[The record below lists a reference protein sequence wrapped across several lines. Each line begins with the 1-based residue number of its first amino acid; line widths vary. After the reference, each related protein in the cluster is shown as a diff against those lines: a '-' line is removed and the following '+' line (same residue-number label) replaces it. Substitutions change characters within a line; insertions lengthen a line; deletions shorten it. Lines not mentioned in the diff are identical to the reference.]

1 MITVCAELSLV
12 HLDPIGDTVH
22 SLDNP
27 FSTCTGGPKHLMSDM
42 KDTCCEVHLC
52 VTSKTT
58 ECAETVLDKSDHSA
72 GCAGCSHGSQDTAG
86 SLIYLWEWQ
95 LLLGEHHLHSWFC
108 LQHPKFPTSSWLS
121 ILRIVLKA
129 TAVPSG
135 ESDTDESAL
144 NATWDREGKLLRLQR
159 FLIWQ
164 QSPPYI

>member
-1 MITVCAELSLV
+1 MCIVSFTTELVQPALWPHDYQCQNALRSLGTEREDCSGLTYFVQAPYMITVCAELSLV
-12 HLDPIGDTVH
+12 HPDPTGDTVH

-95 LLLGEHHLHSWFC
+95 LLLGQQHLHS
-108 LQHPKFPTSSWLS
+108 
-121 ILRIVLKA
+121 
-129 TAVPSG
+129 
-135 ESDTDESAL
+135 
-144 NATWDREGKLLRLQR
+144 
-159 FLIWQ
+159 
-164 QSPPYI
+164 